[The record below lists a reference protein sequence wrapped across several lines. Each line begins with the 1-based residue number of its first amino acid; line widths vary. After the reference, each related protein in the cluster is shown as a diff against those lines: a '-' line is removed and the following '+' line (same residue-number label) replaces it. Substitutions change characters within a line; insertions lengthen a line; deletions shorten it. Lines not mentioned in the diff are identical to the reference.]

1 MSKLSY
7 YIVVVLFALEELQCW
22 HMDASVEDIK
32 TIDGETVEGLGE
44 GFSAFIGLSDKN
56 SIWVADFNRTD
67 NSITGA
73 ERIEFSAG
81 DCIILK
87 YGTVHRGDC
96 NTTLPRM
103 PRYKTFTDVN
113 TGKAPDNKSQL
124 WILEGE
130 GGGYSIKKP
139 Q

>member
-1 MSKLSY
+1 MRT
-7 YIVVVLFALEELQCW
+7 F
-22 HMDASVEDIK
+22 
-32 TIDGETVEGLGE
+32 DGHTVPGLGD

-56 SIWVADFNRTD
+56 SIWVAGFNTTD

-73 ERIEFSAG
+73 ERIPFSAG

-87 YGTVHRGDC
+87 YGTVHRGDS
-96 NTTLPRM
+96 NTTLPRF

-113 TGKAPDNKSQL
+113 SGKAPDNKSQL

-130 GGGYSIKKP
+130 VGGYSVTKP